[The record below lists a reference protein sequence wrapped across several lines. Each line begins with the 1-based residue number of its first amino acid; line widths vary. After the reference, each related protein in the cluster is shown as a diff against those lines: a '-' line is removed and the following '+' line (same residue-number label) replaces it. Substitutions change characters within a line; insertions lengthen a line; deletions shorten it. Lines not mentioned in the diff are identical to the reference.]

1 MYYHDDAVRG
11 CDLGTIDDWELECV
25 VSSADDHHA
34 FPILEVRKVTS
45 PSVRYLRAPELLSRP
60 TVSPSFPV
68 PGSSLVGYLEGD
80 QDAQPAGYIVDGNGK
95 SSIVPPSVS
104 RVHHYWCPQ
113 DHASEYVT
121 LTSSY
126 TSLPPLDAV
135 GQFPGYP
142 QETGDVSTSGDLDYD
157 FARPMG
163 LGSIAPF
170 HDHTAGEVINSNA
183 LWLGHSSPLLP
194 LLQEL
199 RPSND
204 FTSENVPSTPEQIR
218 TEMEVPVRF
227 LSSFAEKPIKQT
239 HLAKPFPYGYP
250 TPTQSNSTSYPT
262 VDDYISSH
270 LDPISS
276 FQSLHGYLGTPL
288 PVHPHYTMSAHLPLF
303 HGFRVGTSMESR
315 TTSTLDDHT
324 ARMIFDAVDDYGK
337 IDTSKYSS
345 EQVVGPCSLSLGP
358 PNQLPSPPRELDSHD
373 QLSHVEDRSVS
384 GPFHDAGRS
393 ATSQSRTLTTLPKT
407 RSICDR
413 NVCSPCGW
421 RNDDGKEC
429 GIPITYGDC
438 KNHLAA
444 VHNIKNIAWYV
455 EIICR
460 WCSSKAQKKVK
471 RKNML
476 RHLREVHLCHTRPKK
491 DPRALRKH

>member
-1 MYYHDDAVRG
+1 MCRVISRVTDIALPG
-11 CDLGTIDDWELECV
+11 
-25 VSSADDHHA
+25 SACSLLYLSDHHA

-80 QDAQPAGYIVDGNGK
+80 QDVSNC
-95 SSIVPPSVS
+95 SSILPGFSHHIIPGVPPSVS

-218 TEMEVPVRF
+218 TEMQDPVRF
-227 LSSFAEKPIKQT
+227 LSSFAEKPITQT

-276 FQSLHGYLGTPL
+276 FQSLHGYLGTP
-288 PVHPHYTMSAHLPLF
+288 PPRF
-303 HGFRVGTSMESR
+303 HGFRVGTNMESR

-345 EQVVGPCSLSLGP
+345 ESL
-358 PNQLPSPPRELDSHD
+358 
-373 QLSHVEDRSVS
+373 S